1 VSTEKQN
8 KRGRRGRRAPEQT
21 GGAAATPPA
30 AKIPRRE
37 PCEKAAALVCA
48 VRAALEPLADAKR
61 AREMR
66 AYMRGMF
73 EYLGMGTPVRRA
85 AVAPL
90 IRAFR
95 PADASELRQ
104 AVEGLW
110 RMREREY
117 QYVALDL
124 LARYERLLSLG
135 DLPWLVDRVQEK
147 SWWDTVD
154 ALLKAI
160 GPVVERA
167 GAKGKRAMDAAVKH
181 RNFWVRRIAMLHQ
194 LGLRETTDTKRLFG
208 YAERL
213 APEGEFFIRKAIGW
227 ALRDYAWFNWRA
239 VERFLKT
246 TRAPLSGLTVREAS
260 KNFGALRRRRS
271 PGESPDRGR

>member
-1 VSTEKQN
+1 MSTEKQN

-110 RMREREY
+110 QMPEREY

-124 LARYERLLSLG
+124 LARYEKLLSLD
-135 DLPWLVDRVQEK
+135 DLPWLLDRVQEK
-147 SWWDTVD
+147 SWWDSVD
-154 ALLKAI
+154 ASLKAI
-160 GPVVERA
+160 GPVVERG

-181 RNFWVRRIAMLHQ
+181 ENFWVRRIAMLHQ
-194 LGLRETTDTKRLFG
+194 LGLRDEVDTRRLFR

-213 APEGEFFIRKAIGW
+213 AHEKEFFIRKAIGW
-227 ALRDYAWFNWRA
+227 ALRDYAWHDWRT
-239 VERFLKT
+239 VEKFLSST
-246 TRAPLSGLTVREAS
+246 TVSLSGLTVREAQ
-260 KNFGALRRRRS
+260 KNFATLRK
-271 PGESPDRGR
+271 GKKT